1 MITAFSCQERNILS
15 NVVWEQENTPSSA
28 SRYHSL
34 LCIYHVVFLYIQ
46 FCTLIST
53 SSKTMQPISLTPA
66 PTRTF
71 AEIETLGPICSKKQL
86 RKFTRKSGEGKRGA
100 GGGVGEMWKD
110 RKFKVVKDRKF
121 LGCSLVKE
129 VLIFSIGHLKNLCA
143 WCTCKCLSKV
153 KLARMLDNFEGHDS
167 IFFALHWN
175 PSFKISCV
183 RHNYVSNINLFDPP
197 LISSKLRV
205 YQVCSNHPRTFT
217 PNVFKLL
224 GFTC

>member
-1 MITAFSCQERNILS
+1 MYLSCSLFIYPVLYLNFNI
-15 NVVWEQENTPSSA
+15 
-28 SRYHSL
+28 
-34 LCIYHVVFLYIQ
+34 IQ
-46 FCTLIST
+46 DDATYKPYACTYTNICWNRDIGTDLFKKATQKIHIE
-53 SSKTMQPISLTPA
+53 KWRGKEGG
-66 PTRTF
+66 TR
-71 AEIETLGPICSKKQL
+71 
-86 RKFTRKSGEGKRGA
+86 
-100 GGGVGEMWKD
+100 GGGGGWVGEMWKD
-110 RKFKVVKDRKF
+110 RKFKAVKDRKF

>member
-46 FCTLIST
+46 FCTWIST

-129 VLIFSIGHLKNLCA
+129 VLIFSIGGADTRYKPPITHTYRRKSKKKTAQPVALWMEHTSYWA
-143 WCTCKCLSKV
+143 W
-153 KLARMLDNFEGHDS
+153 N
-167 IFFALHWN
+167 
-175 PSFKISCV
+175 
-183 RHNYVSNINLFDPP
+183 
-197 LISSKLRV
+197 
-205 YQVCSNHPRTFT
+205 
-217 PNVFKLL
+217 
-224 GFTC
+224 